1 MPLVMGSYGIGI
13 ERAMATIVET
23 HHDENGIIWPL
34 SVAPFHVVIT
44 VVQMKDEASV
54 EVAEALYGELIESGV
69 EVLLDDRD
77 ARAGVK
83 FADAEL
89 IGIPLR
95 VTVGPKGIANDV
107 VELVDRRDRE
117 MVSIKINEVVS
128 NIKDRIS

>member
-1 MPLVMGSYGIGI
+1 
-13 ERAMATIVET
+13 
-23 HHDENGIIWPL
+23 
-34 SVAPFHVVIT
+34 
-44 VVQMKDEASV
+44 MKDEASV

>member
-1 MPLVMGSYGIGI
+1 M
-13 ERAMATIVET
+13 
-23 HHDENGIIWPL
+23 

-44 VVQMKDEASV
+44 VVQIKDEASV